1 MKDHHKHSTSISYF
15 SGNHLSEEG
24 LALAAEAMDSQEL
37 ESLPEE
43 IQDHLGDC
51 QECREGVSDIYQI
64 ILQSGMQEEKGM
76 RPFFGKGAGH
86 KQSSRRLYWL
96 KYAAVFLLLAT
107 ALAWSGLR
115 LFSPEHP
122 ALRKMASVF
131 GIEYADPFAPDP
143 LVETLVGAIFREDDF
158 QLLAPAPTDTLVPG
172 DVLHLQ
178 YTGYHPISLQ
188 FKLMTNQGREVEE
201 YVVKGGAA
209 LLRLPE
215 VPGLYYWRLSDGS
228 DLLFLG
234 RITLSEPEQAK
245 N

>member
-1 MKDHHKHSTSISYF
+1 MKDHQKYSTPISYF

-24 LALAAEAMDSQEL
+24 LALAAEAMESQEL

-64 ILQSGMQEEKGM
+64 ILQSGMQDEKGM
-76 RPFFGKGAGH
+76 RPFFEKGAGY
-86 KQSSRRLYWL
+86 KQTSRRLYWL
-96 KYAAVFLLLAT
+96 RYAAVFLLLAT
-107 ALAWSGLR
+107 SLGWLGLR

-122 ALRKMASVF
+122 ALRKIASVF
-131 GIEYADPFAPDP
+131 GIEYYDPFAPDP

-172 DVLHLQ
+172 DLLHLQ
-178 YTGYHPISLQ
+178 YTGYHLNALQ
-188 FKLMTNQGREVEE
+188 FKLMTNQGQEVETFE
-201 YVVKGGAA
+201 VKGGAA
-209 LLRLPE
+209 MLRLPE
-215 VPGLYYWRLSDGS
+215 TQGLYYWRLSDGS

-234 RITLSEPEQAK
+234 RIILREPEQAK